1 MSEPGHNVIRRVLA
15 RAAVIVLVAP
25 AAAWLFLAGL
35 RALPPLDKPAD
46 AFLGAAYWAAFVLS
60 GDWR

>member
-1 MSEPGHNVIRRVLA
+1 VF
-15 RAAVIVLVAP
+15 VLVAP

-46 AFLGAAYWAAFVLS
+46 AFLGAAYA
-60 GDWR
+60 